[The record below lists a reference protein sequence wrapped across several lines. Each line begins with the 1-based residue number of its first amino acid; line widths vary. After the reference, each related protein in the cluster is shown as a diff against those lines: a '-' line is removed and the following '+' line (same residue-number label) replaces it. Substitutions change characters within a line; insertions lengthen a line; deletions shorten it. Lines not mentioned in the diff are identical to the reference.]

1 LRTRSPRSRLRPSKL
16 LGRIDRFD
24 LEQLIGNLCYSINHM
39 KLGRPFYQLFDL
51 YDRLKAAER
60 YADGD
65 CDVP

>member
-1 LRTRSPRSRLRPSKL
+1 
-16 LGRIDRFD
+16 
-24 LEQLIGNLCYSINHM
+24 M

-51 YDRLKAAER
+51 CDRLKAAER